1 MDGEMETQ
9 YEYAGIQLSMYSSDQ
24 ARRVARVEITASQ
37 IMSKNQ
43 SLNTGP
49 NSLFLGSTKPGSL
62 CLTCFEPAGK
72 CDGHLGCISLGVPIF
87 NSDTV
92 DKVLKVMQCVCFW
105 CGRFLA
111 LSLIVQPLPLPST
124 LSELSHEDF
133 EALRGLLNSRVVTE
147 RELFERLEARNAG
160 ALPVVEHEEVEG
172 LDPSLS
178 SAEELSESDEPHSEG
193 DMDHAEM
200 EAEGMGEGEGEGEV
214 EVEVEGE
221 DVAEIETDE
230 EDAREARDGGEEREE
245 AQSPSGKNEEEGEQD
260 MHGEEHRQEVRTD
273 AGNETEA
280 QSGMKR
286 TVRGDQSCRPV
297 KRQRTFNSVPSK
309 VLFAAKTHAAAD
321 LLTFINILKAHKGKQ
336 RLAAVA
342 NECKKVKVCGG
353 QFGDG
358 CRLAQPVF
366 YREGHFVAA
375 RVADVNLPARA
386 RKNQSKRRFMRRQD
400 HVPVSGD
407 ELRSYALHVLVSLRT
422 YRLLEQMPDATAVL
436 LGFNHKITPPA
447 AWMFSTLVVGAPR
460 TRPGVDIKDK
470 ESLKGHND
478 LTCELQ
484 KIVRHNSALKKH
496 LSTFLQHYRAQ
507 EEASPDDEHFKSL
520 RPWLD
525 PIAACGLQLD
535 AYFLERYGCHFW
547 EQPKLA
553 SSEKLASEHS
563 GSDSDSPVLKG
574 RTMRKFKSPTKTAK
588 PAPILAQVVRERCAR
603 VKSEVPKPPRATVS
617 VGEEMFVDAAD
628 GVLDP
633 QAVILEPGQPSTR
646 LELILLALRSM
657 SFAFDMLQEEVGT
670 MINNTER
677 ASVKLSMQPNGR
689 ATKSIH
695 ERLNGK
701 DGLARGHGIGKRRDY
716 SARTPLMPDPT
727 LPIGWFGCPR
737 LFAQKL
743 TIPERVNPFNVHRLT
758 AAVRNGPAR
767 YPGANFILVRA
778 LGCAE
783 PDRYDLR
790 FVDCDSIVL
799 ANGMVVERHA
809 VNGDQFVLNRQ
820 PSLHRVSMMVHRA
833 DVREHDLAMSLNV
846 EVMAPYGADA
856 DGDELN
862 ILGLRSEGARVAG
875 LMLTPDKHIFSAKH
889 GDTLIRFQLDS
900 VIGPYYLTLPSTV
913 IDRCAA
919 SMLLCQVNEKLLPK
933 PLNLPPSDKLLPDAK
948 GDLTVPGWS
957 GRSLFS
963 VLLPPDLSLD
973 TKGAP
978 DGVLLA
984 PSNVVVR
991 NGQLTKGT
999 LNGGALGRLLS
1010 SIEKGYGSA
1019 QAAAFVHSVVQMCT
1033 HFLRS
1038 HGLSVGFSDCEN
1050 PNKEFTNTMRERA
1063 VSWALAQPG
1072 PAAHGSE
1079 AEAKL
1084 VQVFDSARTRAGNV
1098 VLHAMKARHSLSE
1111 RADGRSKGNSV
1122 YRNGI
1127 LELIT
1132 SGTKSS
1138 MVILTQLSVFL
1149 GLQLRNGKRMLEN
1162 VPLRTEAQAAWAS
1175 NVNGFIQKSFQEGV
1189 GPEEFVYQGMVGRE
1203 GIVGTAVKTALVGYL
1218 QRKLVNG
1225 MNGMMVSG
1233 DGAVRLADGSIMA
1246 VSYGRDN
1253 FNGMRVEW
1261 TTLPSLMLSKEGV
1274 RARETSF
1281 LPNDPWAEELQ
1292 LVAEA
1297 VVAEITRHR
1306 EYFLTL
1312 KATDSV
1318 LASQID
1324 TQRAGQVLAL
1334 GGVKEIYAA
1343 CCSEGLEFSE
1353 LSPKE
1358 LLDAIEGFI
1367 VTEILPFHH
1376 GYAPAAFVATVRE
1389 VFSPA
1394 QLLKARVTRQN
1405 LLRVLAQ
1412 LKTLHTRSL
1421 VGVHEQVGVIAAQS
1435 FGEPITQM
1443 TLKSPHTSGHHSG
1456 MVMGVPRT
1464 NEIINATKTASMHTP
1479 IMTFT
1484 LLKDPSSEHAARVFA
1499 AQMTHTLLSAVALA
1513 GQVLESGTPWLSD
1526 DEKLRVQ
1533 HTRTL
1538 AGKGS
1543 AATLRGMRVVLK
1555 RCELLKRGLAPATVA
1570 AACVHSALARCTGLV
1585 VVCSPLHAPD
1595 FFEADPPWLRF
1606 EFDADDA
1613 FMLGVVDRFLKNSK
1627 ASLVN
1632 EEGEGG
1638 EDPAE
1643 VDALP
1648 PTLATAWD
1656 FALQALL
1663 SRLLHST
1670 GISGWEKVSSA
1681 DVRVAKTLDHR
1692 TVCDLGARAS
1702 SCTRVEVVT
1711 AGCDFERLLLHPEV
1725 EWHTAVTNSIR
1736 EVAESLG
1743 IAAARRWIVMQI
1755 EDVLAHSGS
1764 FVHSRHIELIAAVMT
1779 RTGRVQSFSRFEVI
1793 RSIESPFARS
1803 SFEVCARTLSE
1814 AAAFGELDKLQGVAE
1829 NIMLGNTA
1837 PLGTAKVRVGD
1848 PPASLYNDWKFCE
1861 ISLKNRAALRARRVR
1876 LREPLLASALKNP
1889 GQLPWSQQGDTNVQ
1903 MAQWVTLLNR
1913 VKKSN
1918 LVDAGQHAT
1927 SLERTAQTKFVFRP
1941 PNFEPLT
1948 FELVQHLASEED
1960 LARAL
1965 EGTFV
1970 CRPRTFA
1977 PKKPKVRRFQEKEK
1991 VKRHVLPVENKLES
2005 CGFAARKE
2013 QETQAKNTVI
2023 LQWD

>member
-1 MDGEMETQ
+1 
-9 YEYAGIQLSMYSSDQ
+9 
-24 ARRVARVEITASQ
+24 
-37 IMSKNQ
+37 
-43 SLNTGP
+43 
-49 NSLFLGSTKPGSL
+49 
-62 CLTCFEPAGK
+62 
-72 CDGHLGCISLGVPIF
+72 
-87 NSDTV
+87 
-92 DKVLKVMQCVCFW
+92 
-105 CGRFLA
+105 
-111 LSLIVQPLPLPST
+111 
-124 LSELSHEDF
+124 
-133 EALRGLLNSRVVTE
+133 
-147 RELFERLEARNAG
+147 
-160 ALPVVEHEEVEG
+160 
-172 LDPSLS
+172 
-178 SAEELSESDEPHSEG
+178 
-193 DMDHAEM
+193 
-200 EAEGMGEGEGEGEV
+200 
-214 EVEVEGE
+214 
-221 DVAEIETDE
+221 
-230 EDAREARDGGEEREE
+230 
-245 AQSPSGKNEEEGEQD
+245 
-260 MHGEEHRQEVRTD
+260 
-273 AGNETEA
+273 
-280 QSGMKR
+280 
-286 TVRGDQSCRPV
+286 
-297 KRQRTFNSVPSK
+297 
-309 VLFAAKTHAAAD
+309 
-321 LLTFINILKAHKGKQ
+321 
-336 RLAAVA
+336 
-342 NECKKVKVCGG
+342 
-353 QFGDG
+353 
-358 CRLAQPVF
+358 
-366 YREGHFVAA
+366 
-375 RVADVNLPARA
+375 
-386 RKNQSKRRFMRRQD
+386 
-400 HVPVSGD
+400 
-407 ELRSYALHVLVSLRT
+407 
-422 YRLLEQMPDATAVL
+422 
-436 LGFNHKITPPA
+436 
-447 AWMFSTLVVGAPR
+447 
-460 TRPGVDIKDK
+460 
-470 ESLKGHND
+470 
-478 LTCELQ
+478 
-484 KIVRHNSALKKH
+484 
-496 LSTFLQHYRAQ
+496 
-507 EEASPDDEHFKSL
+507 
-520 RPWLD
+520 
-525 PIAACGLQLD
+525 
-535 AYFLERYGCHFW
+535 
-547 EQPKLA
+547 
-553 SSEKLASEHS
+553 
-563 GSDSDSPVLKG
+563 
-574 RTMRKFKSPTKTAK
+574 MRKFKSLVKTGK

-603 VKSEVPKPPRATVS
+603 VKSEVPKPPRASVS

-628 GVLDP
+628 GALDP
-633 QAVILEPGQPSTR
+633 HSVVLEPGQPSTR
-646 LELILLALRSM
+646 VELMLLALRQM

-758 AAVRNGPAR
+758 AAVRNGPSR
-767 YPGANFILVRA
+767 YPGANFILVRVQ
-778 LGCAE
+778 GSAE

-799 ANGMVVERHA
+799 SNGMVVERHA

-889 GDTLIRFQLDS
+889 GDTLIKFQLDS
-900 VIGPYYLTLPSTV
+900 VAGPYYLTLPSTV

-933 PLNLPPSDKLLPDAK
+933 PLELPPSDKLLPDAH
-948 GDLTVPGWS
+948 GSLTVPGWS

-963 VLLPPDLSLD
+963 ALLPPDLSLD

-978 DGVLLA
+978 DGVLRA

-991 NGQLTKGT
+991 NGQLIMGT

-1010 SIEKGYGSA
+1010 SIENGYGSA

-1050 PNKEFTNTMRERA
+1050 PNKDFTNSMRERTVA
-1063 VSWALAQPG
+1063 WALAQPG
-1072 PAAHGSE
+1072 SAAHSSE
-1079 AEAKL
+1079 AESQL
-1084 VQVFDSARTRAGNV
+1084 LQIFDAARTRAGNV
-1098 VLHAMKARHSLSE
+1098 VLHSMKARHSLSE
-1111 RADGRSKGNSV
+1111 SEKGHSI

-1162 VPLRTEAQAAWAS
+1162 VPLRTEAQTAWAS
-1175 NVNGFIQKSFQEGV
+1175 NLNGFIQKSFQEGV
-1189 GPEEFVYQGMVGRE
+1189 GPEEFVYQAMVGRE
-1203 GIVGTAVKTALVGYL
+1203 GIVSTAVKTALVGYL

-1246 VSYGRDN
+1246 VSYGQDN

-1274 RARETSF
+1274 RARETSVF
-1281 LPNDPWAEELQ
+1281 SHDPWAEEL
-1292 LVAEA
+1292 LSVAEK
-1297 VVAEITRHR
+1297 VVAEILKHR
-1306 EYFLTL
+1306 EYFLNL

-1343 CCSEGLEFSE
+1343 CCSESDAPSE
-1353 LSPKE
+1353 LSPTE
-1358 LLDAIEGFI
+1358 LFSAIEGFI
-1367 VTEILPFHH
+1367 ATEVLPFHH

-1394 QLLKARVTRQN
+1394 QLLKARVTRKSVV
-1405 LLRVLAQ
+1405 RVLSQ

-1464 NEIINATKTASMHTP
+1464 HEIINATKTASMHTP

-1484 LLKDPSSEHAARVFA
+1484 LLKDPSAEHAARVFA
-1499 AQMTHTLLSAVALA
+1499 EKMTHTLLSAVALS

-1526 DEKLRVQ
+1526 DERLRVQ

-1538 AGKGS
+1538 AGKAS
-1543 AATLRGMRVVLK
+1543 AVTLRGMRVVLK
-1555 RCELLKRGLAPATVA
+1555 RGELLRRGLAPATVA
-1570 AACVHSALARCTGLV
+1570 AACVQSALLRCTGLV
-1585 VVCSPLHAPD
+1585 VVCSPLHAPLKFPD
-1595 FFEADPPWLRF
+1595 DPPWMRF

-1627 ASLVN
+1627 ASFVN
-1632 EEGEGG
+1632 EDE
-1638 EDPAE
+1638 EDQGSKESAGME
-1643 VDALP
+1643 VDPLP
-1648 PTLATAWD
+1648 PTVATAWD

-1670 GISGWEKVSSA
+1670 GISGWEKVSLA
-1681 DVRVAKTLDHR
+1681 DVRVTKTLDHT

-1848 PPASLYNDWKFCE
+1848 PPASLYDDWKFCE

-1889 GQLPWSQQGDTNVQ
+1889 GQLPWLQQGDTNVQ
-1903 MAQWVTLLNR
+1903 MAQWVTLLHR
-1913 VKKSN
+1913 VKNSEV
-1918 LVDAGQHAT
+1918 VDAGQRGA
-1927 SLERTAQTKFVFRP
+1927 SFERAAQIKFVFRP

-1948 FELVQHLASEED
+1948 FELVQNLSSEED

-1970 CRPRTFA
+1970 CKPRTFA
-1977 PKKPKVRRFQEKEK
+1977 AKKPKVRRFQEKEK
-1991 VKRHVLPVENKLES
+1991 VKRHVAHPPQLTTLES
-2005 CGFAARKE
+2005 CGVSSSRKGGGEKEAR
-2013 QETQAKNTVI
+2013 NTVI